1 MGYIFL
7 DDKPTSGSTSLD
19 TFYGEGSTSHA
30 IHTRTQLE
38 NYIQT
43 NGADKIVNNYLFVY
57 EMIQK
62 LFDADT
68 IETHGLALDEA
79 TLELIEEL
87 EKTRGVIILTDPD
100 YPGMR
105 IRNMIMEKVPHVKQ
119 AFVDK
124 KDAIG
129 KKKLGIA
136 EAREEAIIQALENV
150 VSFSKESQSLTW
162 EEFISLDIIGDKQ
175 KRLAIYDLFHLGYGN
190 AKTLFKRLNMAS
202 ITKQDILNKLKAYN
216 LQ

>member
-1 MGYIFL
+1 M
-7 DDKPTSGSTSLD
+7 PTKTFFNLREEKRQRIEKALINEFSKSSFEQASITNIIKEANIPRGS
-19 TFYGEGSTSHA
+19 FY
-30 IHTRTQLE
+30 Q
-38 NYIQT
+38 Y
-43 NGADKIVNNYLFVY
+43 
-57 EMIQK
+57 
-62 LFDADT
+62 
-68 IETHGLALDEA
+68 
-79 TLELIEEL
+79 
-87 EKTRGVIILTDPD
+87 
-100 YPGMR
+100 
-105 IRNMIMEKVPHVKQ
+105 
-119 AFVDK
+119 FVDK

-136 EAREEAIIQALENV
+136 EAREEAIIKALENV

>member
-1 MGYIFL
+1 MKKKIKEVIVVEG
-7 DDKPTSGSTSLD
+7 KTD
-19 TFYGEGSTSHA
+19 TA
-30 IHTRTQLE
+30 
-38 NYIQT
+38 
-43 NGADKIVNNYLFVY
+43 V
-57 EMIQK
+57 IQK

-68 IETHGLALDEA
+68 IETYGLALDEA
-79 TLELIEEL
+79 TLDLIEEL

>member
-1 MGYIFL
+1 MKKKIKEVIVVEG
-7 DDKPTSGSTSLD
+7 KTD
-19 TFYGEGSTSHA
+19 TA
-30 IHTRTQLE
+30 I
-38 NYIQT
+38 
-43 NGADKIVNNYLFVY
+43 
-57 EMIQK
+57 IQK

-68 IETHGLALDEA
+68 IETHGLALTEE
-79 TLELIEEL
+79 TLDFIEEMN
-87 EKTRGVIILTDPD
+87 KTKGVILLTDPD
-100 YPGMR
+100 YPGMK
-105 IRNMIMEKVPHVKQ
+105 IRNMIMKRIPHVKQ

>member
-1 MGYIFL
+1 M
-7 DDKPTSGSTSLD
+7 D
-19 TFYGEGSTSHA
+19 
-30 IHTRTQLE
+30 
-38 NYIQT
+38 
-43 NGADKIVNNYLFVY
+43 
-57 EMIQK
+57 
-62 LFDADT
+62 
-68 IETHGLALDEA
+68 
-79 TLELIEEL
+79 LIEEL

-105 IRNMIMEKVPHVKQ
+105 IRNMIMERVPHVKQ

>member
-1 MGYIFL
+1 MIKNQFVLSFMVIVRTCRVKMKKKLKEVVVVEG
-7 DDKPTSGSTSLD
+7 KTD
-19 TFYGEGSTSHA
+19 TA
-30 IHTRTQLE
+30 
-38 NYIQT
+38 
-43 NGADKIVNNYLFVY
+43 V
-57 EMIQK
+57 IQK

-79 TLELIEEL
+79 TLDLIEEL

-105 IRNMIMEKVPHVKQ
+105 IRNMIMERVPHVKQ

-190 AKTLFKRLNMAS
+190 AKTLFKRLNMAG
-202 ITKQDILNKLKAYN
+202 IEKKDILEKLNK
-216 LQ
+216 

>member
-1 MGYIFL
+1 MIKNQFVLSFRVSVRTGRVKMKKKLKEVIVVEG
-7 DDKPTSGSTSLD
+7 KTD
-19 TFYGEGSTSHA
+19 TA
-30 IHTRTQLE
+30 
-38 NYIQT
+38 
-43 NGADKIVNNYLFVY
+43 V
-57 EMIQK
+57 IQK

-79 TLELIEEL
+79 TLDLIEEL

-105 IRNMIMEKVPHVKQ
+105 IRNMIMERVPHVKQ

-190 AKTLFKRLNMAS
+190 AKTLFKRLNMAG
-202 ITKQDILNKLKAYN
+202 IEKKDILEKLNK
-216 LQ
+216 

>member
-1 MGYIFL
+1 MIKNQFVLSFMVIVRTCRVKMKKKLKEVVVVEG
-7 DDKPTSGSTSLD
+7 KTD
-19 TFYGEGSTSHA
+19 TA
-30 IHTRTQLE
+30 
-38 NYIQT
+38 
-43 NGADKIVNNYLFVY
+43 V
-57 EMIQK
+57 IQK

-79 TLELIEEL
+79 TLDLIEEL

-105 IRNMIMEKVPHVKQ
+105 IRNMIMERVPHVKQ

-129 KKKLGIA
+129 DKKLGIA

-150 VSFSKESQSLTW
+150 VSFSKESQSITW
-162 EEFISLDIIGDKQ
+162 EEFISLDIIGNKE
-175 KRLAIYDLFHLGYGN
+175 KRLLIYDLFHLGYGN
-190 AKTLFKRLNMAS
+190 AKTLFKRLNMAG
-202 ITKQDILNKLKAYN
+202 IEKKDILEKLNK
-216 LQ
+216 